1 MIIEITLKIVIYF
14 KCYSKK
20 CVFFQDINLTLQ
32 RFVSEYAERTIV
44 MRERMELERARLQFD
59 IEVMHRKQ
67 KSLETEDCKSDS

>member
-1 MIIEITLKIVIYF
+1 M
-14 KCYSKK
+14 S
-20 CVFFQDINLTLQ
+20 FFQDINQTLQ

-67 KSLETEDCKSDS
+67 KSLETENCKSDS